1 MTVGQPR
8 RQKQSHVT
16 LSYSAGTS
24 STLLLTLIKSPA
36 TISNWLLELEL
47 GHQRQPSSFSL
58 IVSHGRDQ
66 GESQGQRQH
75 AQWIKG
81 GRVPSLDNGIFHRAY
96 VLPYKENTFVLLAIT
111 YNCSQFI
118 LRCYKAASAKIY
130 SFKYAI
136 PR

>member
-1 MTVGQPR
+1 M
-8 RQKQSHVT
+8 
-16 LSYSAGTS
+16 
-24 STLLLTLIKSPA
+24 
-36 TISNWLLELEL
+36 
-47 GHQRQPSSFSL
+47 
-58 IVSHGRDQ
+58 VSHGRDQ

-118 LRCYKAASAKIY
+118 LRCYKVASAKIY